1 MATDLLFPS
10 AVTPMAALD
19 PFIPNLATELRLH
32 RTASSATNRLR
43 LRVAV
48 HTGLLHSEPAGAWTG
63 TPLRDLARLL
73 DADAVRQALRDT
85 PETDLVLVVSQ
96 LVYDTVVRHGYTLDP
111 AGFRPVRVQVKETD
125 ETAWV
130 HIPGTVVPAG
140 TAGSDGGRGH
150 AAGGRNPAQGTQIGM
165 FGNHNTG
172 RFYFRDVHHSGGSR
186 DER

>member
-1 MATDLLFPS
+1 
-10 AVTPMAALD
+10 MAALD

-130 HIPGTVVPAG
+130 HIPGTVVPAEPP
-140 TAGSDGGRGH
+140 
-150 AAGGRNPAQGTQIGM
+150 AATVAEDTPPAAEPRVGTQIGM